1 MRKFL
6 LTFVAIIV
14 SCMAMAASIAENEVD
29 YSYLRGTYTTSAYPN
44 NYKLKFPTPK

>member
-6 LTFVAIIV
+6 LTFVAIIA

-29 YSYLRGTYTTSAYPN
+29 YSYLQGKEIQIKTII
-44 NYKLKFPTPK
+44 

>member
-6 LTFVAIIV
+6 LTFVAIIA

-29 YSYLRGTYTTSAYPN
+29 YSYLRGTYTTTCVSKY
-44 NYKLKFPTPK
+44 L